1 MGQENIVEVKN
12 QDQSDKAKNGNDFN
26 AYVQE
31 CLDNLS
37 YSNLFLL
44 NSLI

>member
-26 AYVQE
+26 AYVQD
-31 CLDNLS
+31 CLN
-37 YSNLFLL
+37 Y
-44 NSLI
+44 LIAFDDTF